1 MRVCAQ
7 HACVFANTKCIH
19 LENNGFTCNE
29 CTKLRRKIRNVSTS
43 SELRRA
49 QEVLRVHLQTV
60 FAARKVL
67 ADYKVRADRD
77 EGYML
82 LMADA
87 ADQAKHGS
95 PSIRQGG
102 RAGTQV
108 KKIKQQ
114 FIGVIIYNRGY
125 RLYRRLPV
133 TPKGANLTCTII
145 MDLITKGLMKKTHTL
160 VVQWDGG

>member
-95 PSIRQGG
+95 
-102 RAGTQV
+102 
-108 KKIKQQ
+108 
-114 FIGVIIYNRGY
+114 II
-125 RLYRRLPV
+125 L
-133 TPKGANLTCTII
+133 
-145 MDLITKGLMKKTHTL
+145 D
-160 VVQWDGG
+160 